1 MAYITPKATGSRY
14 GVAKLDGANGAAD
27 TAMRYHSRL
36 NDLAGLTLDD
46 TKILVS
52 DGSGNIVAE
61 AGNTAR
67 SRLGL
72 GTGQSPTFT
81 GLSLSAELAMG
92 GAKISGLA
100 DPTGNQEAATKAYVD
115 SQLTAQD
122 LDFSTD
128 SGAGAVDLDS
138 QTMAFTSGEGLD
150 ITHSGQAITIAG
162 EDASDSNKGIA
173 SFASADFAVSSGA
186 VSIKSGGVSNAQMA
200 NSAVT
205 VTAGDGLSGGGSV
218 SLGGSVSVAVQVDD
232 SSIETNSDT
241 MRVKAAGITNAML
254 AGSIENGKLS
264 NSTVSFGGV
273 SLALGASDGTPAFN
287 LSDATSYP
295 TSSLVG
301 TITNAQLAGSI
312 ANAKLSN
319 SSVTMTGD
327 SGSAQAVALGG
338 SFKVEGTANEIETA
352 MDSGKVKVGLPSD
365 VTVGRDLTVT
375 RDLVISRN
383 LTVNG
388 TTTTV
393 NTSTVT
399 IEDPLFKLSS
409 NNTGD
414 TVDIGMYGK
423 YNDGSND
430 CYTGLVRDTD
440 AGGKFRLF
448 HGLQAEPTTTV
459 NTGGTGYAKSTL
471 IANLEGNVVGDLT
484 GNASGNAGTATTLQ
498 TARNIAVGGDLTGSA
513 SFNGSANISIAATIN
528 DNAVDASALAD
539 NAVDAAA
546 IVNGAVDGNKL
557 NASVAGDGLTG
568 GGGSALAVG
577 AGAGLSVSANAIAI
591 NYSAGATWAGNHKF
605 DGLVD
610 IDGNLKTDRVFR
622 KVRSSSSN
630 VTLDDDH
637 VCIAGGAITVTLP
650 AAANGREVVVKHA
663 AAANQVVTIATP
675 SSETIDGGASYALDI
690 QYSSVTLISDGT
702 NWFIL

>member
-1 MAYITPKATGSRY
+1 MAYITPKATGNRY

-100 DPTGNQEAATKAYVD
+100 NPTGNQEAATKAYVD

-352 MDSGKVKVGLPSD
+352 MEAGKVKVGLPSD

-591 NYSAGATWAGNHKF
+591 NYNAGATWTGSHEF

>member
-14 GVAKLDGANGAAD
+14 GVAKLDGSNGAAD

-36 NDLAGLTLDD
+36 NDIAGLTLDD

-52 DGSGNIVAE
+52 DGSGSIVAE

-72 GTGQSPTFT
+72 GTSQSPTFT

-100 DPTGNQEAATKAYVD
+100 NPTGDQEAATKAYVD

-138 QTMAFTSGEGLD
+138 QTMAFTSGEGLN

-205 VTAGDGLSGGGSV
+205 ITAGDGLSGGGPV

-241 MRVKAAGITNAML
+241 LRVKASGITNAML

-273 SLALGASDGTPAFN
+273 TLALGASDGTPALN

-338 SFKVEGTANEIETA
+338 SFKVEGTTNEIETA

-528 DNAVDASALAD
+528 DNAVDAAALAD

-591 NYSAGATWAGNHKF
+591 NYSAGATWAGNHEF

-610 IDGNLKTDRVFR
+610 IDGDLKTDRVFR

-630 VTLDDDH
+630 ITLDNDH

>member
-1 MAYITPKATGSRY
+1 M
-14 GVAKLDGANGAAD
+14 
-27 TAMRYHSRL
+27 
-36 NDLAGLTLDD
+36 
-46 TKILVS
+46 
-52 DGSGNIVAE
+52 
-61 AGNTAR
+61 
-67 SRLGL
+67 
-72 GTGQSPTFT
+72 
-81 GLSLSAELAMG
+81 
-92 GAKISGLA
+92 
-100 DPTGNQEAATKAYVD
+100 
-115 SQLTAQD
+115 
-122 LDFSTD
+122 
-128 SGAGAVDLDS
+128 
-138 QTMAFTSGEGLD
+138 
-150 ITHSGQAITIAG
+150 
-162 EDASDSNKGIA
+162 DA
-173 SFASADFAVSSGA
+173 
-186 VSIKSGGVSNAQMA
+186 
-200 NSAVT
+200 
-205 VTAGDGLSGGGSV
+205 
-218 SLGGSVSVAVQVDD
+218 
-232 SSIETNSDT
+232 
-241 MRVKAAGITNAML
+241 
-254 AGSIENGKLS
+254 
-264 NSTVSFGGV
+264 
-273 SLALGASDGTPAFN
+273 
-287 LSDATSYP
+287 
-295 TSSLVG
+295 
-301 TITNAQLAGSI
+301 
-312 ANAKLSN
+312 
-319 SSVTMTGD
+319 
-327 SGSAQAVALGG
+327 
-338 SFKVEGTANEIETA
+338 
-352 MDSGKVKVGLPSD
+352 GKVKVGLPSD

-484 GNASGNAGTATTLQ
+484 GNASGNAGTATILQ

-591 NYSAGATWAGNHKF
+591 NYNAGATWTGSHEF

>member
-100 DPTGNQEAATKAYVD
+100 NPTGNQEAATKAYVD

-254 AGSIENGKLS
+254 AGSIANAKLS

-338 SFKVEGTANEIETA
+338 SFKVEGTTNEIETA

-591 NYSAGATWAGNHKF
+591 NYSAGATWAGNHEF

-610 IDGNLKTDRVFR
+610 IDGDLKTDRVFR

-630 VTLDDDH
+630 ITLDNDH

-690 QYSSVTLISDGT
+690 QYSSVTLVSDGT

>member
-36 NDLAGLTLDD
+36 NDIAGLTLDD

-100 DPTGNQEAATKAYVD
+100 NPTGNQEAATKAYVD

-338 SFKVEGTANEIETA
+338 SFKVEGTTNEIETA

-591 NYSAGATWAGNHKF
+591 NYSAGATWAGNHEF

-610 IDGNLKTDRVFR
+610 IDGDLKTDRVFR

-630 VTLDDDH
+630 ITLDNDH

-690 QYSSVTLISDGT
+690 QYSSVTLVSDGT

>member
-100 DPTGNQEAATKAYVD
+100 NPTGNQEAATKAYVD

-254 AGSIENGKLS
+254 AGSIANAKLS

-338 SFKVEGTANEIETA
+338 SFKVEGTTNEIETA

-484 GNASGNAGTATTLQ
+484 GNASGNAGTATILQ

-591 NYSAGATWAGNHKF
+591 NYSAGATWAGNHEF

-610 IDGNLKTDRVFR
+610 IDGDLKTDRVFR

-630 VTLDDDH
+630 ITLDNDH

-690 QYSSVTLISDGT
+690 QYSSVTLVSDGT

>member
-100 DPTGNQEAATKAYVD
+100 NPSSDQEAATKAYVD

-138 QTMAFTSGEGLD
+138 QTMAFTSGEGLN
-150 ITHSGQAITIAG
+150 ITHSDQAITIAG

-241 MRVKAAGITNAML
+241 LRVKASGITNAML

-273 SLALGASDGTPAFN
+273 TLALGASDGTPALN

-352 MDSGKVKVGLPSD
+352 MDVGKVKVGLPSD

-528 DNAVDASALAD
+528 NNAVDAAALAD